1 MASNIWTD
9 AKSFSVSAG
18 QETIVPIPAPY
29 AGELR
34 GVVITDTDSSGAGF
48 SGGLYTSQQAEAPNS
63 TLPASS
69 FLVKSFTVAGNELAE
84 RELNI
89 AYKNRD
95 GNPSNHEG
103 YLYLRITPG
112 GAGTR
117 NFVATLTVG
126 TPAYL

>member
-1 MASNIWTD
+1 MASNIWSDSTV
-9 AKSFSVSAG
+9 FSVPAG
-18 QETIVPIPAPY
+18 QESVVSIPAPY

-34 GVVITDTDSSGAGF
+34 GVVLTDTDGSSSGF
-48 SGGLYTSQQAEAPNS
+48 SGGFYTSQQNTAPNS

-69 FLVKSFTVAGNELAE
+69 FLVKSFTVTGNELAE

-95 GNPSNHEG
+95 GDPSNHQG

-112 GAGTR
+112 GTGTK